1 MKSEVY
7 WSVEYHCLST
17 VLGVSA
23 ILHDTLEKTLSAST
37 VVLPDTVEW

>member
-23 ILHDTLEKTLSAST
+23 ILHDSGE
-37 VVLPDTVEW
+37 DTERRDGGVA